1 MNERSFIVPAFA
13 MATKLSEPLLDR
25 RQQILEAALLCFGER
40 GFHQTSMHD
49 ISAKAGISVGL
60 IYRYFKNKE
69 EVIAALAA
77 EHKKRIAELL
87 ERAGQAPTLLEAME
101 VLFTSHCCS
110 KRAPQVLSA
119 FVVDLFAE
127 ASRNPRVAKIVRGV
141 SRAKAEGVAALIA
154 RSPEGKRAFGG
165 LDPHAIA
172 EMIFAVNDGTMM
184 RGVLRASGTS
194 AQRHREAQLNVAR
207 TLWRLLFSRTSHANG
222 HH

>member
-1 MNERSFIVPAFA
+1 MSTKHPA
-13 MATKLSEPLLDR
+13 PLLDR
-25 RQQILEAALLCFGER
+25 REQILEAAMICFAQR

-49 ISAKAGISVGL
+49 ISARAGISVGL

-77 EHKKRIAELL
+77 EHKKDIASLL

-101 VLFTSHCCS
+101 ILFTSNCCEHS
-110 KRAPQVLSA
+110 PQIISA

-127 ASRNPRVAKIVRGV
+127 ASRNPRVAKVVRGV
-141 SRAKAEGVAALIA
+141 IRAKAEGVAALIA
-154 RSPEGKRAFGG
+154 RSPEMKKAARG
-165 LDPHAIA
+165 LDPQEIA

-184 RGVLRASGTS
+184 RSVLRPANISS
-194 AQRHREAQLNVAR
+194 SQQRERQLRVAR
-207 TLWRLLFSRTSHANG
+207 SLWRLLFSQTPHANG